1 MRCAVRASENKRA
14 AGESREDMLHQA
26 YSPTAAS
33 VSVSAPA
40 RLHLGFLDLNGGLGR
55 RFGSLGLA
63 ISSPRTRLSVGFA
76 RRTEIVGPDAERVRH
91 YVETLQRALG
101 LDGAYCL
108 TVEEAIPAHAGFG
121 SGTQLAL
128 AVAAALRRLHGLP
141 LDARGDAARL
151 RRGARS
157 GVGIGLFERGG
168 LVVDG
173 GHGAMTDVAP
183 IISRMVMPEH
193 WRILIVLDPTQ
204 QGLNGAGERDAF
216 ARLPQLPEE
225 SAAKLCRLALMQALP
240 ALAEHDLKN
249 FGAAVTTMQQILGDH
264 FAPTQGGRRFTSAS
278 VGACLDVLAR
288 AGAHATG
295 QSSWG
300 PTGFAFAASPE
311 EASRLAALGRADPAG
326 QGLDIRV
333 CTALNRGA
341 DITARVAAG
350 ASAAAPH

>member
-1 MRCAVRASENKRA
+1 
-14 AGESREDMLHQA
+14 MLHQA
-26 YSPTAAS
+26 YSPTAAG

-63 ISSPRTRLSVGFA
+63 ISNPRTRLSVGLA
-76 RRTEIVGPDAERVRH
+76 RRTEIVEPDADRVRLH
-91 YVETLQRALG
+91 VETLQRALD
-101 LDGAYCL
+101 LDGAYRI
-108 TVEEAIPAHAGFG
+108 TIEEAIPAHAGLG

-128 AVAAALRRLHGLP
+128 SVAAALRRLHGLP
-141 LDARGDAARL
+141 LDPRGDAAHL

-173 GHGAMTDVAP
+173 GHGATTDIAP
-183 IISRMVMPEH
+183 IISSMAMPEH

-216 ARLPQLPEE
+216 ARLPTLPEQ
-225 SAAKLCRLALMQALP
+225 SAATLCRLVLMQALP
-240 ALAEHDLKN
+240 AVAEHDLEN
-249 FGAAVTTMQQILGDH
+249 FGAAITAMQKILGDH
-264 FAPTQGGRRFTSAS
+264 FAPMQGGRRFTGAR
-278 VGACLDVLAR
+278 VAACLDVLAR
-288 AGAHATG
+288 AGARATG

-311 EASRLAALGRADPAG
+311 DAARLAALVRADPVS
-326 QGLDIRV
+326 QGLDIRI

-341 DITARVAAG
+341 DIAARVAAG
-350 ASAAAPH
+350 ATADAPQ

>member
-1 MRCAVRASENKRA
+1 M
-14 AGESREDMLHQA
+14 HQA
-26 YSPTAAS
+26 YSPTAAG
-33 VSVSAPA
+33 VTVSAPA

-63 ISSPRTRLSVGFA
+63 ISSPRTRLSIGFA

-91 YVETLQRALG
+91 HVETLQRALD
-101 LDGAYCL
+101 LDCAYRI
-108 TVEEAIPAHAGFG
+108 TIEEAIPAHAGLG

-128 AVAAALRRLHGLP
+128 SVAAALRRLHGLP

-173 GHGAMTDVAP
+173 GHGAATDIAP
-183 IISRMVMPEH
+183 IVSRMALPEH
-193 WRILIVLDPTQ
+193 WRVLIVLDPSQ

-216 ARLPQLPEE
+216 ARLPPLPEE
-225 SAAKLCRLALMQALP
+225 SAATLCRLVLIQALP
-240 ALAEHDLKN
+240 ALAEHDLKS
-249 FGAAVTTMQQILGDH
+249 FGAAVATMQQILGDH
-264 FAPTQGGRRFTSAS
+264 FSPMQGGRRFTSRRVAT
-278 VGACLDVLAR
+278 CLDALAR

-300 PTGFAFAASPE
+300 PTGFAFTGSPE
-311 EASRLAALGRADPAG
+311 DAAQLVALVRADPIS
-326 QGLDIRV
+326 QGLDIRI
-333 CTALNRGA
+333 CAALNRGA
-341 DITARVAAG
+341 DITARVATG
-350 ASAAAPH
+350 ATAAAPH

>member
-1 MRCAVRASENKRA
+1 
-14 AGESREDMLHQA
+14 LQHA
-26 YSPTAAS
+26 YSPTAAG

-40 RLHLGFLDLNGGLGR
+40 RLHLGFLDLNGSLGR
-55 RFGSLGLA
+55 RFGSLGIA
-63 ISSPRTRLSVGFA
+63 ISSPRTRLNIGFA
-76 RRTEIVGPDAERVRH
+76 RRTEISGPDAERVH
-91 YVETLQRALG
+91 HHVETLQRALD
-101 LDGAYCL
+101 LDGAYRI
-108 TVEEAIPAHAGFG
+108 TIEEAIPAHAGLG

-128 AVAAALRRLHGLP
+128 SVAAALRYLHGLP
-141 LDARGDAARL
+141 LDPRGDATRL

-183 IISRMVMPEH
+183 IVSRMALPDH

-216 ARLPQLPEE
+216 ARLPPLPEE
-225 SAAKLCRLALMQALP
+225 SAATLCRLVLMQALP
-240 ALAEHDLKN
+240 ALAEQDLEN
-249 FGAAVTTMQQILGDH
+249 FGAAVTAMQKILGDH
-264 FAPTQGGRRFTSAS
+264 FAPMQAGRRFTSAR
-278 VGACLDVLAR
+278 VGACLDALAR

-300 PTGFAFAASPE
+300 PAGFAFAASPE
-311 EASRLAALGRADPAG
+311 DAARLAALVRADPVG

-333 CTALNRGA
+333 CTALNHGA
-341 DITARVAAG
+341 DITARVTAG
-350 ASAAAPH
+350 ATADAPQ